1 MIPTIKF
8 RKMNLQENIDII
20 KWAFYE
26 QNGSLSVHDFTVGYF
41 TELSVFDNNTPQE
54 EVYKKIEEVVTK
66 EYNKY
71 LDKIKSETKRYNDI
85 WKKYNN
91 KYFSML
97 STYFEIEWP
106 NIDVIEGTVGLIP
119 VFPRY
124 LDKFSFSISTGV
136 EEWKLIET
144 SAHETLHFIWFEKW
158 KQIHPETPKRE
169 YDSPYITWE
178 YSEMVTDPILN
189 NKPFSEIFD
198 NIFIERGYD
207 SFYELTDNGN
217 LVMDNLRNIYSE
229 NISVEDKMNKGFEYV
244 KNILESINNNIK

>member
-1 MIPTIKF
+1 MVPTIKF
-8 RKMNLQENIDII
+8 REMTLQENIDII

-26 QNGSLSVHDFTVGYF
+26 QNGLLSVHDFTVGYF

-85 WKKYNN
+85 WKKYND
-91 KYFSML
+91 KYFSVL

-158 KQIHPETPKRE
+158 KQIHPETPRRE
-169 YDSPYITWE
+169 YDSPYITWK

-189 NKPFSEIFD
+189 NKPFSELFS
-198 NIFIERGYD
+198 FEEHGYD
-207 SFYELTDNGN
+207 IFYTIYDGEE
-217 LVMDNLRNIYSE
+217 LVMDNLRKIYAE
-229 NISVEDKMNKGFEYV
+229 DISIYEKINKGFTYI
-244 KNILESINNNIK
+244 NSLEKHKAK